1 MLSHTLA
8 FRKSSQVCDDP
19 AISEL
24 IQAMELQRPV
34 FVPLPLNGIWFA
46 FIVSLLGF
54 L

>member
-34 FVPLPLNGIWFA
+34 FVPLPLNGIWLA
-46 FIVSLLGF
+46 FFGSLLGS

>member
-34 FVPLPLNGIWFA
+34 FVPLP
-46 FIVSLLGF
+46 
-54 L
+54 